1 MFLLL
6 EMENVMS
13 RSLFLFKCRADKS
26 KLSIAYTLYA
36 NNLTCDAFLT
46 RLVRHMGPQIGS
58 MFPEELV
65 AMLIIIY
72 LKKYWSPE
80 GK

>member
-1 MFLLL
+1 
-6 EMENVMS
+6 
-13 RSLFLFKCRADKS
+13 
-26 KLSIAYTLYA
+26 
-36 NNLTCDAFLT
+36 
-46 RLVRHMGPQIGS
+46 MGPQIGS